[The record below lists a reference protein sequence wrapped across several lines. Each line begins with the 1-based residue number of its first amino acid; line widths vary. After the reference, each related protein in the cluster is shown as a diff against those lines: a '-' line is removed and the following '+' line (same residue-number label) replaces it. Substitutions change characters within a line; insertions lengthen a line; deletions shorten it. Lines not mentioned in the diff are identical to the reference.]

1 MGPQAPVADADD
13 PAETLNSWILK
24 SRVLRYVPL
33 SCSNLVKQMLDLDIF
48 WSIRSFLFVF
58 WLTGTAL
65 FFLGFESAMD
75 RVILM
80 RDMGIPIGVLGSLI
94 GTQQMVFGLDAGFG
108 EADEIYGATAVMF
121 LTILYGGAVS
131 GLGFFLSGSGRGT
144 ATQIKNRQRLSRGKA
159 IVLFTFFSCVLYA
172 VLNKPGAFVFVQPF
186 TLSIFFVVAVI
197 ALLTAKRGYYMSNLS
212 QGCLIGSMTAVMAG
226 ILVLFSGDT
235 DEGILIAGAGLIYG
249 VAGYITIYVI
259 TYSTDES
266 PQIAATRTNWHWIEI
281 AGFYIFMF
289 LAPDTL
295 LDNFQEAA
303 VQEQIKQLELRLDA
317 KN

>member
-1 MGPQAPVADADD
+1 
-13 PAETLNSWILK
+13 
-24 SRVLRYVPL
+24 
-33 SCSNLVKQMLDLDIF
+33 MLDLDIF
-48 WSIRSFLFVF
+48 WNFEGFLLVC
-58 WLTGTAL
+58 WLMGTAL
-65 FFLGFESAMD
+65 FFLGFESAVD
-75 RVILM
+75 RAVLM
-80 RDMGIPIGVLGSLI
+80 RDMGIPIGVLCSLI
-94 GTQQMVFGLDAGFG
+94 GTHQLVFALDAGLK
-108 EADEIYGATAVMF
+108 EADDIYSGTAVMF
-121 LTILYGGAVS
+121 ITILYGGLIS
-131 GLGFFLSGSGRGT
+131 GLGFFLSSSGRG
-144 ATQIKNRQRLSRGKA
+144 AAKKIKSRRRLSRGKA
-159 IVLFTFFSCVLYA
+159 IVLFTFFSIYIFAALA
-172 VLNKPGAFVFVQPF
+172 NPGGFVFIQPI
-186 TLSIFFVVAVI
+186 TLSVFSVIAAI

-226 ILVLFSGDT
+226 IMVLFSGHT
-235 DEGILIAGAGLIYG
+235 DKGILIAGAGLIYG
-249 VAGYITIYVI
+249 VAGYITIYVS

>member
-1 MGPQAPVADADD
+1 M
-13 PAETLNSWILK
+13 ERSI
-24 SRVLRYVPL
+24 
-33 SCSNLVKQMLDLDIF
+33 LDLDIF
-48 WSIRSFLFVF
+48 WNWRSAAIVCCSV
-58 WLTGTAL
+58 GPAL
-65 FFLGFESAMD
+65 ILLGYESAID
-75 RVILM
+75 RAILM
-80 RDMGIPIGVLGSLI
+80 RDMGIPVGVLGSLI
-94 GTQQMVFGLDAGFG
+94 GTQQMVFGVDAGLG
-108 EADEIYGATAVMF
+108 EADDIYSNTAVMF

-131 GLGFFLSGSGRGT
+131 GLGFFLSGSGRS
-144 ATQIKNRQRLSRGKA
+144 AVKKIKNRQRLSLGKA
-159 IVLFTFFSCVLYA
+159 IVLLNFAGIFLYA
-172 VLNKPGAFVFVQPF
+172 ALNKHGAFVFIQPI
-186 TLSIFFVVAVI
+186 TLSIFFVVAVT
-197 ALLTAKRGYYMSNLS
+197 ALLTAKHGYYMSNLS
-212 QGCLIGSMTAVMAG
+212 EGCLIGSMTAVMAG
-226 ILVLFSGDT
+226 ILFLFSGYT
-235 DEGILIAGAGLIYG
+235 TKGLLIAGAGLIYG